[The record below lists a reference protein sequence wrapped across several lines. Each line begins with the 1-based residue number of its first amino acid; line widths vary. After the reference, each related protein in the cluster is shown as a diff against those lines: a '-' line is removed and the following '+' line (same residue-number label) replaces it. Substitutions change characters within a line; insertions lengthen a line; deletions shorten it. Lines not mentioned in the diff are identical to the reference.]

1 MALFIF
7 HGASRDE
14 QVGVKAKP
22 SPAVAKMT
30 ALLKRAMRKR
40 RRVKPAAL
48 EPVENLKPAATMAP
62 AAQPLA
68 DAAPVSAVGPAGGT
82 FSSIDDMPTDDDYFG
97 RPGSLSGD
105 GQDTMDD
112 LVAATTAADDE
123 GDEVFVVDEAPSR
136 MP

>member
-68 DAAPVSAVGPAGGT
+68 DAAPVS
-82 FSSIDDMPTDDDYFG
+82 
-97 RPGSLSGD
+97 
-105 GQDTMDD
+105 
-112 LVAATTAADDE
+112 VAAYPPQEKAEAPRATATTHNQLVLQSCTADDFDALDVDSDDE
-123 GDEVFVVDEAPSR
+123 GGAVHPER
-136 MP
+136 RRG